1 MSTKKLAQNSYKQS
15 IVKILNELCRAKTPL
30 TLWKICLDRKWHIT
44 LPIKVVRTNQSEILF
59 SIDSAMEPHLKD
71 IINGEKTL
79 RFHVESK
86 NILFQCK
93 LKYFH
98 MPELV
103 VEFPKFI
110 AVEEMRKSLRL
121 RIESDAERIVLQ
133 KFVDSNMSKAKQF
146 DKKIQDISAGGLSI
160 ILSQQEEPYFHHDK
174 GNIPGV
180 IALNGK
186 ELHVHLSLVNLITIE
201 PNSTNGLLY
210 KSYKACFKFD
220 SISPEDK
227 SYIEN
232 YVLQNYKL
240 TA

>member
-1 MSTKKLAQNSYKQS
+1 MNAKKLAQNSYKQS
-15 IVKILNELCRAKTPL
+15 IVKILNDLCKNKTPL
-30 TLWKICLDRKWHIT
+30 TLWKICLDRKWFIT
-44 LPIKVVRTNQSEILF
+44 LPIKVVRTNQSEISF
-59 SIDSAMEPHLKD
+59 AIDTSMEPHLKD
-71 IINGEKTL
+71 IINGEKVL

-86 NILFQCK
+86 NILFQCN

-110 AVEEMRKSLRL
+110 AVEEMRKNLRL
-121 RIESDAERIVLQ
+121 RIDSEKDRIVI
-133 KFVDSNMSKAKQF
+133 KKYVDNKMINSRQF
-146 DKKIQDISAGGLSI
+146 DKKIQDISSGGMSI
-160 ILSQQEEPYFHHDK
+160 ILSQHEEPYFHHDK

-180 IALNGK
+180 ITLNGK
-186 ELHVHLSLVNLITIE
+186 DLHVHLTLVNLITIE
-201 PNSTNGLLY
+201 PNSSNGLLY

-227 SYIEN
+227 SFIEN